1 VSAHP
6 SETVPHVAPDAR
18 TRVLAALERFG
29 WNATSFQTLGSEFSY
44 WFAADG
50 SPVAYVDT
58 GRAWVA
64 AGAPIAPEALLGDV
78 AREFAQA
85 AKRAGR
91 RVVFFATEHR
101 AAGLPGFTSL
111 LIGEQPLWDPR
122 EFDEVVSATPS
133 LREQLRRARAKGV
146 SVTLAD
152 PREVAEHG
160 APLRRALEKLV
171 DAWLA
176 TRPMPPMGFLV
187 RVEPFT
193 FAAERRLFVA
203 RRGEELVGFAAVVPV
218 YARNGWFIEDLIRS
232 SSAPNGTV
240 EALVAAAMSDA
251 SAQGSDYVT
260 LGLAPLAG
268 GVTDTLRFF
277 ARLGSPLY
285 DFSGIK
291 AFKAKFRPR
300 EWVPIYLTY
309 PSDERAET
317 AVLDALS
324 AFSRRGLLRYG
335 VEALLRGPAIVVR
348 VLALL
353 LVPWTLVMAIGGGPR
368 WFPSPVVKWS
378 WIALDVVL
386 CVALLALSSRWRS
399 WLATTLLV
407 VIALDA
413 VTTLGEVV
421 LCDVPRIDDWLAI
434 AVVLASVA
442 APAFSTV
449 VLWNA
454 RRRAERARLGATP
467 VALI

>member
-1 VSAHP
+1 M
-6 SETVPHVAPDAR
+6 PHADDAR

-29 WNATSFQTLGSEFSY
+29 WNATSFQTLGSEFLY

-64 AGAPIAPEALLGDV
+64 AGAPIAPEAALDAV

-85 AKRAGR
+85 AKHAGR
-91 RVVFFATEHR
+91 RVVFFATELR
-101 AAGLPGFTSL
+101 AAGLPGFVSL

-122 EFDEVVSATPS
+122 EFDAVVSATPS

-152 PREVAEHG
+152 PREVAEQG
-160 APLRRALEKLV
+160 APLRQALEKLV

-193 FAAERRLFVA
+193 FASERRLFVA
-203 RRGEELVGFAAVVPV
+203 RRGDELVGFAAVVPV
-218 YARNGWFIEDLIRS
+218 YARNGWFIEDLIRA

-240 EALVAAAMSDA
+240 EALVAAAMNDA
-251 SAQGSDYVT
+251 ATRGSDYMT

-268 GVTDTLRFF
+268 SVTGTLRFF

-285 DFSGIK
+285 DFSGIQ

-309 PSDERAET
+309 PADERPET

-324 AFSRRGLLRYG
+324 AFSRRGLLSYG

-368 WFPSPVVKWS
+368 WFPSLLVKWS
-378 WIALDVVL
+378 WIALDIAL
-386 CVALLALSSRWRS
+386 CVALLALSRRWRS
-399 WLATTLLV
+399 SLATTLLV
-407 VIALDA
+407 VVALDA
-413 VTTLGEVV
+413 LTTLGEVV
-421 LCDVPRIDDWLAI
+421 LCDVPRIDGGLAI
-434 AVVLASVA
+434 VIVLASVA
-442 APAFSTV
+442 APAFATI

-454 RRRAERARLGATP
+454 RRRAARARLGAT
-467 VALI
+467 L